1 MADECR
7 MCPELR
13 AELMALRAQ
22 VAATSALI
30 RAEREEPTMPWKQ
43 LLPLVERRLDSMLGG

>member
-30 RAEREEPTMPWKQ
+30 RAEREEPTMPWKK
-43 LLPLVERRLDSMLGG
+43 LLYAVEARLDMALGG

>member
-30 RAEREEPTMPWKQ
+30 RAEREEPTMPWKK
-43 LLPLVERRLDSMLGG
+43 LLHAVEARLEMALGG